1 MSETTN
7 LIEQHIYLDG
17 QAISPDFDGA
27 TFFEREVYKDNL
39 MFREVKRWIVDDLK
53 LPLDT
58 MSGLAC
64 MCHHVEL
71 PEEVTVG
78 NFKRFEPT
86 PFFSF
91 IVMFKDKTYHIRNL
105 NMDDYDKKAGEQ
117 A

>member
-1 MSETTN
+1 MSETIDR
-7 LIEQHIYLDG
+7 IEQHMYLGG

-27 TFFEREVYKDNL
+27 TFFDREVYKDNPL
-39 MFREVKRWIVDDLK
+39 FQELKRWITDDLK

-64 MCHHVEL
+64 MRHMVEI

-78 NFKRFEPT
+78 DFKQFEPT

-91 IVMFKDKTYHIRNL
+91 IAMFQDKSYHVRNL
-105 NMDDYDKKAGEQ
+105 DMDDYQKAGE